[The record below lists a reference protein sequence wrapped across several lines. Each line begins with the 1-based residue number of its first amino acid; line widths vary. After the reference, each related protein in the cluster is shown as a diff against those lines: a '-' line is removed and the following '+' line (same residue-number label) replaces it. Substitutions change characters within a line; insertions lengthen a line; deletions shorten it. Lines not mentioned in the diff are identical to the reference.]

1 MHSATFLPYR
11 PLFQIFIYF
20 LQIGLAGFESA
31 PWLEQIGWLDLI
43 GPTPLH
49 KHQNNNGKNYQQ
61 DVLHF
66 TLSNQGLNPIK
77 AVRESTRDR
86 LEGAIFS

>member
-1 MHSATFLPYR
+1 
-11 PLFQIFIYF
+11 
-20 LQIGLAGFESA
+20 LAGFESA
-31 PWLEQIGWLDLI
+31 PWLEQIGWLGLI

-49 KHQNNNGKNYQQ
+49 KHQNNNSENYRQ
-61 DVLHF
+61 DVLQIA
-66 TLSNQGLNPIK
+66 LPDQGLNPIK